1 MTVTSPPPGIPSA
14 PRLVGWIG
22 GEPAEMED
30 IQLIAGGRSNL
41 SYRLTVSGRADTDGY
56 FKLAVVLEGIYAR
69 YSQHQTVGEGFE
81 HEGLAVPTLVARAHQ
96 VLDADD

>member
-1 MTVTSPPPGIPSA
+1 VPV
-14 PRLVGWIG
+14 L
-22 GEPAEMED
+22 
-30 IQLIAGGRSNL
+30 RSF
-41 SYRLTVSGRADTDGY
+41 GY
-56 FKLAVVLEGIYAR
+56 FKLAVVPEGIYAR